1 MSSHSEV
8 WLRHLSSSLKASR
21 QAAYL
26 WHVEEDRYEFMG
38 DVSGVLGMSEEN
50 LPKGKEEFSK
60 LISPQDV
67 VTRQLA
73 LADLLRRSKD
83 GDINFSLQYKL
94 ARSDGKFIPVSE
106 TGTVHFDKITGK
118 TTVHSLM
125 ALDTKAI
132 ERQMK
137 VFRKR
142 ELKEEVSHVFSGNMG
157 RQALLQE
164 IERVMGDPLRDPSK
178 GCLLVVGI
186 DRLSLINE
194 VYGSQVAD
202 EVLIQTGERLKT
214 MVGEQ
219 ALIVQSSG
227 DVFALL
233 FPRMS
238 QSEMGD
244 VAQNILKVFYH
255 QPIATKERVIHTV
268 VSIGGV
274 RLDELTLR
282 PSSIVT
288 RAEMAL
294 QRAKEQGRGCYVAYT
309 EKFTEEVNDFRDVLS
324 IGDQF
329 LKGFRE
335 GRVKMA
341 FQGIVNSRTN
351 DISFHECLIRLIDEQ
366 GNVQTA
372 GKFIPAVEK
381 MGLTRLVDG
390 YCVQQAIGELKMFPD
405 INLSVNVSNHTL
417 TDPAWLKDVSAE
429 LRDREDVATRLIVEI
444 TESAAMADVNQTMRV
459 IRTLQDLG
467 CRIALD
473 DFGAGQTAFTQ
484 LKDLSLDIVKID
496 KSFVREMDK
505 EENKLFIKTL
515 HSLASSMNLETVGE
529 GAETLAEADVLA
541 KDGVDHIQ
549 GFVYGLPSMERTWL
563 AAEHE
568 LRHPSSAVK
577 EKAAPDSKAAS

>member
-1 MSSHSEV
+1 MSAHSDI
-8 WLRHLSSSLKASR
+8 WLRHLSSSLKANR

-26 WHVEEDRYEFMG
+26 WHVEEDVFEFMG
-38 DVSGVLGMSEEN
+38 DILGVLGVADEN
-50 LPKGKEEFSK
+50 VPANKEAFGK
-60 LISPQDV
+60 IINHQDV
-67 VTRQLA
+67 VTRQLMI
-73 LADLLRRSKD
+73 ADILRRSRD
-83 GDINFSLQYKL
+83 EDVNFSLQYKV

-106 TGTVHFDKITGK
+106 TGTAHFDPKTGK

-125 ALDTKAI
+125 ALDTKTI

-137 VFRKR
+137 VSRKR
-142 ELKEEVSHVFSGNMG
+142 ELRDTVSDVFSGNTG
-157 RQALLQE
+157 RQSLIHE
-164 IERVMGDPLRDPSK
+164 IEHVVTNPSRDPSR
-178 GCLLVVGI
+178 GFLLVVGV

-202 EVLIQTGERLKT
+202 EVIVQTGKRLKT
-214 MVGEQ
+214 MVGQ
-219 ALIVQSSG
+219 SAQVLQSSG

-233 FPRMS
+233 FVS
-238 QSEMGD
+238 KTHSEMED
-244 VAQNILKVFYH
+244 IAQNILQVFYH
-255 QPIATKERVIHTV
+255 QPIETSARAIHTV

-274 RLDELTLR
+274 KLDDPSLR
-282 PSSIVT
+282 PSSILT

-309 EKFTEEVNDFRDVLS
+309 EQLTEEVNSFRNVLN
-324 IGDQF
+324 IGDDF

-341 FQGIVNSRTN
+341 FQGVVSSRTN
-351 DISFHECLIRLIDEQ
+351 DVSFHECLIRLIDEG

-381 MGLTRLVDG
+381 MGLTRLVDN
-390 YCVQQAIGELKMFPD
+390 YIVQQAIQELKMFPD
-405 INLSVNVSNHTL
+405 INLSVNVSPHTL

-444 TESAAMADVNQTMRV
+444 TESAAMADINQTMRV

-473 DFGAGQTAFTQ
+473 DFGAGATSFTQ

-529 GAETLAEADVLA
+529 GAETLAEADILA

-549 GFVYGLPSMERTWL
+549 GFVYGLPSMERIWL
-563 AAEHE
+563 DPENK
-568 LRHPSSAVK
+568 LRYPITGK
-577 EKAAPDSKAAS
+577 EKADPGAGTAF